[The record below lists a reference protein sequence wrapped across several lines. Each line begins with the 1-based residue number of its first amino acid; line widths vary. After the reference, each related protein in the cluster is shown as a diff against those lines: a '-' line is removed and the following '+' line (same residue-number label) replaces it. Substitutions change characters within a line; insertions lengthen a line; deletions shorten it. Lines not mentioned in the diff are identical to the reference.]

1 MTWGNFVMRP
11 LKIKI
16 RNKLSETEIRF
27 SLNSEYDYPIRG
39 FPRCLVDDEKDKASK
54 SFSRLAPTYLS

>member
-1 MTWGNFVMRP
+1 MRP

-27 SLNSEYDYPIRG
+27 SLNSEYDYPISG